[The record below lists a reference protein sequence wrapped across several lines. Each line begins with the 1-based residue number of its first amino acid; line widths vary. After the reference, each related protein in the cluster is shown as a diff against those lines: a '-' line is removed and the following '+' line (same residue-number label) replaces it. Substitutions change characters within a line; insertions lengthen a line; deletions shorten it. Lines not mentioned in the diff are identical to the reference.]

1 MTRAYEKLL
10 EYVKFDTASDSNSP
24 TVPSTMKQKDLGEY
38 LVKEMQAMGIKD
50 AEMDE
55 NGYVYGSIPA
65 TPGYEKA
72 PKIGFLAH
80 MDTVADVPAC
90 ENPRIVE
97 KYDGSDVVLNEEH
110 NVVMRMADFPSL
122 KQLVGDDIIVTN
134 GLTLLGADDK
144 AGIAEILT
152 AAEHLLNDPSIPHGE
167 VKIAFTPDEEIG
179 RGPDHFDIKR
189 FGADFAYTIDGA
201 LLGGVEYENFNA
213 ASSEVT
219 VNGQS
224 VHPGSAKNQMKN
236 ANYIAMEYNSL
247 LPQEQKP
254 EYTEGY
260 EGFYFLHGMEGSVEK
275 ATLHYMLRDHDAK
288 KFEEKKI
295 MMDKVAAF
303 INEKYGAGT
312 VTVKTTDMYRN
323 MREKIEPQ
331 IHLVHAVM
339 DAMRQL
345 GVEPVVSPIRGG
357 TDGSKITYMGT
368 PCPNF
373 CTGGTNFHGRFETVS
388 IQAMDKIVELIEKI
402 LTNYAEQ
409 SKK

>member
-1 MTRAYEKLL
+1 MDALL
-10 EYVKFDTASDSNSP
+10 A
-24 TVPSTMKQKDLGEY
+24 
-38 LVKEMQAMGIKD
+38 
-50 AEMDE
+50 
-55 NGYVYGSIPA
+55 
-65 TPGYEKA
+65 
-72 PKIGFLAH
+72 LA
-80 MDTVADVPAC
+80 
-90 ENPRIVE
+90 
-97 KYDGSDVVLNEEH
+97 
-110 NVVMRMADFPSL
+110 
-122 KQLVGDDIIVTN
+122 
-134 GLTLLGADDK
+134 GLDCGA
-144 AGIAEILT
+144 ILT
-152 AAEHLLNDPSIPHGE
+152 A
-167 VKIAFTPDEEIG
+167 IA
-179 RGPDHFDIKR
+179 
-189 FGADFAYTIDGA
+189 A
-201 LLGGVEYENFNA
+201 
-213 ASSEVT
+213 
-219 VNGQS
+219 
-224 VHPGSAKNQMKN
+224 
-236 ANYIAMEYNSL
+236 L

-288 KFEEKKI
+288 KFEEKKA
-295 MMDKVAAF
+295 MMDKAAAF

>member
-10 EYVKFDTASDSNSP
+10 EYVKFDTASDANSP

-97 KYDGSDVVLNEEH
+97 KYDGSDVVLNKEH

-122 KQLVGDDIIVTN
+122 KQLIGDDIIVTN

-260 EGFYFLHGMEGSVEK
+260 EGFYFLHGMEGS
-275 ATLHYMLRDHDAK
+275 
-288 KFEEKKI
+288 
-295 MMDKVAAF
+295 F